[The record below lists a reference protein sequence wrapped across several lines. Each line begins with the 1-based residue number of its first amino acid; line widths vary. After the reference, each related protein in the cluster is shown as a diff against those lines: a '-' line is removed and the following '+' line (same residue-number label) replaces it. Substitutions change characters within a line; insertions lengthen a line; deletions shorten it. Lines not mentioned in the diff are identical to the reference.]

1 MDIFTLVGT
10 IALDNA
16 KANSGID
23 ETTRKADAADKS
35 MSQSFGNA
43 GNAASGFGQK
53 IMGNIPLLSSFT
65 SGVGNVLSGVRD
77 FGGRIVS
84 VGTSVQDFS
93 GKMKEFGKSG
103 VTGKAAIA
111 GVAAGVGLLSAAI
124 PSAISR
130 VDTLNN
136 YPKIMKQMGY
146 STDDTKKS
154 IDILKKGID
163 GLPTPLNEITKSS
176 QSFAILEKSA
186 TKGAQTATALNDAFF
201 ASGASSADA
210 SRGVEQYSQM
220 LASGTVDMQSWRT
233 LQETMPYALTKT
245 ANAFGLTGKS
255 AERDLY
261 KKLQSGQITMDQLN
275 QKFIELDGGMNGFAV
290 TARAATGGIGTSFA
304 NAKTAVTKG
313 VADILMAIGTNNI
326 ESVIKKIGLAFKSG
340 LDIVASSITNV
351 KNFVQQNSTFMMP
364 IIKVALSFVGG
375 LVALKG
381 AALLLAPVVS
391 TLGGGLRILGT
402 IISLMASPI
411 TLTIAA
417 IAAIGFALYSFF
429 TKTETGK
436 QAFQSLVDFF
446 NSTLIPIF
454 DKMKT
459 QFGLAMNTV
468 VVLANHGAEIL
479 NGVMQSIG
487 NFISSHWDTISSV
500 IGAAMGAI
508 STLISQGVIIWQTLI
523 EPIVAG
529 IVNFISENWNNIALI
544 IGAVMVVIIGIIGA
558 AALLWQNAIFP
569 ALAAIANTVAL
580 VFNNILTIISGVLN
594 VVAGIIKLVMAV
606 LTGDW
611 SGAWNALVQIFNGVI
626 QVIVGVAMGFVNL
639 FVGIF
644 QGLWGLLG
652 AAVTA
657 GWNVIV
663 ALFMGS
669 IDVIVSILTAF
680 GLGILAIIGGIWDLV
695 VALFTG
701 AWNLI
706 VAIVTG
712 AIQLVGTII
721 SMTVQGWVMIF
732 QAIWDAIVA
741 VTTAVWSVIG
751 SSVMAGID
759 FIVSVI
765 NAGMSLLQTII
776 QGIWD
781 TIVAIFNIAV
791 GLIGVVL
798 ATAWNAFAAVFN
810 AIMPTIIQ
818 IVTNAFNVI
827 GQTISSIMNF
837 IMSTISIIWNQV
849 ASVTSTVWNAIYSV
863 IMSVVNATQAII
875 VVVWNALVGIT
886 VSAFNSIMSVASS
899 IWNALVNIITA
910 AVNGVRNVVTA
921 IWNGLVG
928 ITSAAFSS
936 VMSVASS
943 IWNAVLNVISSIV
956 NGVRNTV
963 SGGFNALVGIVS
975 GVFNSVVSTISSIF
989 NGAVSIVTG
998 IVDKIKSLFNFQL
1011 KFPDIHIP
1019 HIPLPHFSLSGS
1031 FDPLKGKIP
1040 SVGIDWYANGGL
1052 MNGATIFGMNGNRA
1066 MVGGEA
1072 GQEAVLPLKKSVL
1085 GMIGD
1090 KITDTMKLQDNDKRT
1105 DVTVT
1110 QNITMPEYSTPRE
1123 MQREAQQQFEKVFK
1137 PA

>member
-375 LVALKG
+375 LIALKG

-411 TLTIAA
+411 MLTIAA
-417 IAAIGFALYSFF
+417 IGAIGFALYSFF

-487 NFISSHWDTISSV
+487 NFISSHWDTISAV

-508 STLISQGVIIWQTLI
+508 STLISQGVQIWQTLI

-644 QGLWGLLG
+644 QALWGLLG
-652 AAVTA
+652 ATVTA

-669 IDVIVSILTAF
+669 VNVVVAVLTAF
-680 GLGILAIIGGIWDLV
+680 GQAILAIIGGMWDLV

-732 QAIWDAIVA
+732 QAIWSAIVA
-741 VTTAVWSVIG
+741 VTTTVWGVISSVI
-751 SSVMAGID
+751 SSA
-759 FIVSVI
+759 VS
-765 NAGMSLLQTII
+765 L
-776 QGIWD
+776 
-781 TIVAIFNIAV
+781 
-791 GLIGVVL
+791 
-798 ATAWNAFAAVFN
+798 
-810 AIMPTIIQ
+810 
-818 IVTNAFNVI
+818 
-827 GQTISSIMNF
+827 ISSI
-837 IMSTISIIWNQV
+837 IS
-849 ASVTSTVWNAIYSV
+849 SVWNG
-863 IMSVVNATQAII
+863 
-875 VVVWNALVGIT
+875 LVGIT
-886 VSAFNSIMSVASS
+886 SSAFSAIMSVASS
-899 IWNALVNIITA
+899 VWNFIVSIISS
-910 AVNGVRNVVTA
+910 AVNGVRNVVSA

-928 ITSAAFSS
+928 ITSSAFSS

-975 GVFNSVVSTISSIF
+975 GIFNSVVSTISSIF

>member
-1 MDIFTLVGT
+1 MNLFTLFGT
-10 IALDNA
+10 IALDNS
-16 KANSGID
+16 KANMGID
-23 ETTRKADAADKS
+23 ETTKKASDADKKTGS
-35 MSQSFGNA
+35 SFGNMGKSFDA
-43 GNAASGFGQK
+43 FGQK
-53 IMGNIPLLSSFT
+53 IQGGQSVI
-65 SGVGNVLSGVRD
+65 SGFVSRVSGSLTVVQD
-77 FGGRIVS
+77 FGAKITS
-84 VGTSVQDFS
+84 VGTHVQDFS

-103 VTGKAAIA
+103 VTGKVAMA
-111 GVAAGVGLLSAAI
+111 GVVASVGLLSAAI
-124 PSAISR
+124 PGAISR

-146 STDDTKKS
+146 STDETKKS

-261 KKLQSGQITMDQLN
+261 KKLQSGQITMEQLN
-275 QKFIELDGGMNGFAV
+275 EKFVELDGGMNGFAA
-290 TARAATGGIGTSFA
+290 TARTATGGIGTSFA

-313 VADILMAIGTNNI
+313 VADILVAIGTNNI
-326 ESVIKKIGLAFKSG
+326 ESVIKKIGVSFKSG
-340 LDIVASSITNV
+340 LDIIASSTTNV

-375 LVALKG
+375 LIALKG
-381 AALLLAPVVS
+381 AALLLVPVVS
-391 TLGGGLRILGT
+391 TLGGGLKVLGT

-417 IAAIGFALYSFF
+417 IAAIGVALYAFF
-429 TKTETGK
+429 TKTEAGK

-479 NGVMQSIG
+479 NSVMQSIG
-487 NFISSHWDTISSV
+487 NFISTHWATISSV

-508 STLISQGVIIWQTLI
+508 STLISQGVQIWQTLI
-523 EPIVAG
+523 EPIVDG

-544 IGAVMVVIIGIIGA
+544 IGAVMVVIIGII
-558 AALLWQNAIFP
+558 
-569 ALAAIANTVAL
+569 
-580 VFNNILTIISGVLN
+580 
-594 VVAGIIKLVMAV
+594 KLVMS
-606 LTGDW
+606 LITGDW
-611 SGAWNALVQIFNGVI
+611 SGAWNAIVQIFTGI
-626 QVIVGVAMGFVNL
+626 WQIISGIVMYYVNL
-639 FVGIF
+639 LVGIF
-644 QGLWGLLG
+644 QALWGLLG
-652 AAVTA
+652 ATVTA

-669 IDVIVSILTAF
+669 VSVLVAMLSAFGQAILT
-680 GLGILAIIGGIWDLV
+680 IIGGVWDLV

-765 NAGMSLLQTII
+765 NAGMSLLQTIV

-781 TIVAIFNIAV
+781 TIVAVFNIAL

-798 ATAWNAFAAVFN
+798 ATAWNGFAAVFN

-827 GQTISSIMNF
+827 GQTISTIMNF

-910 AVNGVRNVVTA
+910 AVNGIRNTVTA

-936 VMSVASS
+936 IMSAASS

-963 SGGFNALVGIVS
+963 SSGFNALVGIVS
-975 GVFNSVVSTISSIF
+975 GVFNSVVSTISGIF
-989 NGAVSIVTG
+989 NGAVSIVSG
-998 IVDKIKSLFNFQL
+998 IVERIKSLFNFQL

-1040 SVGIDWYANGGL
+1040 SVGIDWFAKGGL
-1052 MNGATIFGMNGNRA
+1052 MNGPTMFGMNGNRA

-1072 GQEAVLPLKKSVL
+1072 GQEAIMPLNKSVL
-1085 GMIGD
+1085 GMIAD
-1090 KITDTMKLQDNDKRT
+1090 KITANMDTPNSKGDTN
-1105 DVTVT
+1105 VEFT
-1110 QNITMPEYSTPRE
+1110 QNITMPAYSTPRE
-1123 MQREAQQQFEKVFK
+1123 MQRQAQQQFEKAFN

>member
-111 GVAAGVGLLSAAI
+111 GVVAGVGLLSAAI

-255 AERDLY
+255 AERDLF

-375 LVALKG
+375 LITLKG
-381 AALLLAPVVS
+381 AAMLLAPVVS

-411 TLTIAA
+411 MLTIGA
-417 IAAIGFALYSFF
+417 IGAIGFALYAFF

-487 NFISSHWDTISSV
+487 NFISSHWDTISAV

-508 STLISQGVIIWQTLI
+508 STLISQGVQIWQTLI

-594 VVAGIIKLVMAV
+594 VIAGIIKLVMAV

-644 QGLWGLLG
+644 QALWGLLG
-652 AAVTA
+652 ATVTA

-669 IDVIVSILTAF
+669 VNVVVAVLTAF
-680 GLGILAIIGGIWDLV
+680 GQAILTIIGGAWDLV

-721 SMTVQGWVMIF
+721 SMTVQGWAVIF
-732 QAIWDAIVA
+732 QAVWSAIVA
-741 VTTAVWSVIG
+741 VTTTVWSVI
-751 SSVMAGID
+751 SSVISAA
-759 FIVSVI
+759 VSTV
-765 NAGMSLLQTII
+765 SSII
-776 QGIWD
+776 SSVW
-781 TIVAIFNIAV
+781 N
-791 GLIGVVL
+791 GLIG
-798 ATAWNAFAAVFN
+798 
-810 AIMPTIIQ
+810 I
-818 IVTNAFNVI
+818 
-827 GQTISSIMNF
+827 
-837 IMSTISIIWNQV
+837 
-849 ASVTSTVWNAIYSV
+849 TS
-863 IMSVVNATQAII
+863 
-875 VVVWNALVGIT
+875 
-886 VSAFNSIMSVASS
+886 SAFSAVMSVASS
-899 IWNALVNIITA
+899 VWNFIVSIISS
-910 AVNGVRNVVTA
+910 AVNGVRNVVA
-921 IWNGLVG
+921 SIWNSLVG

-975 GVFNSVVSTISSIF
+975 GIFNSVVSTISGIF
-989 NGAVSIVTG
+989 NGAVNIVSG
-998 IVDKIKSLFNFQL
+998 IVDRIKSLFNFQL
-1011 KFPDIHIP
+1011 KFPDISIP

>member
-84 VGTSVQDFS
+84 VGTNVQDFS

-111 GVAAGVGLLSAAI
+111 GVVAGVGLLSAAI

-417 IAAIGFALYSFF
+417 IAAIGVALYAFF

-468 VVLANHGAEIL
+468 VVLANHGADIL
-479 NGVMQSIG
+479 NSVMQSIG
-487 NFISSHWDTISSV
+487 NFISSHWDTISAV

-508 STLISQGVIIWQTLI
+508 STLISQGVQIWQTLI

-644 QGLWGLLG
+644 QALWGLLG
-652 AAVTA
+652 ATVTA

-669 IDVIVSILTAF
+669 VNVVVAVLTAF
-680 GLGILAIIGGIWDLV
+680 GQAILAIIGGMWDLV

-732 QAIWDAIVA
+732 QAIWSAIVA
-741 VTTAVWSVIG
+741 VTTTVWGVISSVI
-751 SSVMAGID
+751 SSA
-759 FIVSVI
+759 VS
-765 NAGMSLLQTII
+765 L
-776 QGIWD
+776 
-781 TIVAIFNIAV
+781 
-791 GLIGVVL
+791 
-798 ATAWNAFAAVFN
+798 
-810 AIMPTIIQ
+810 
-818 IVTNAFNVI
+818 
-827 GQTISSIMNF
+827 ISSI
-837 IMSTISIIWNQV
+837 IS
-849 ASVTSTVWNAIYSV
+849 SVWNG
-863 IMSVVNATQAII
+863 
-875 VVVWNALVGIT
+875 LVGIT
-886 VSAFNSIMSVASS
+886 SSAFSAIMSVASS
-899 IWNALVNIITA
+899 VWNFIVSIISS
-910 AVNGVRNVVTA
+910 AVNGVRNVVSA

-936 VMSVASS
+936 VMSVSSS
-943 IWNAVLNVISSIV
+943 IWNAILNVISSIV

-975 GVFNSVVSTISSIF
+975 GVFNSVVSTISGIF
-989 NGAVSIVTG
+989 NGAVNIVSG
-998 IVDKIKSLFNFQL
+998 IVDRIKSLFNFQL
-1011 KFPDIHIP
+1011 KFPDISIP

-1040 SVGIDWYANGGL
+1040 SIGIDWYANGGL
-1052 MNGATIFGMNGNRA
+1052 MNGATMFGMNGNRA
-1066 MVGGEA
+1066 MIGGEA